1 VFQRVKFYHKNW
13 KKEEQPCPVSPLPHH
28 LSITSGAYFPG

>member
-1 VFQRVKFYHKNW
+1 LLSLVFQRVKFYHKRW

-28 LSITSGAYFPG
+28 LSRYFS